1 MAKDPRQMTF
11 FAPKGEWVA
20 PTEYPDLSSYRT
32 IAVDL
37 ETRDPHLRDRGSGW
51 PRNDG
56 YIIGVAVAVSNEAWY
71 FPIRHEIGPNLDV
84 KRTLGWLAELLSDSN
99 REVVF
104 HNAQY
109 DVGWLLAEGVQI
121 KAAIRDTMIVAPLL
135 DENRFSYSLNNLS
148 RDYLA
153 DIKSEKGLREAAAEF
168 GVDAKSEMYKIPA
181 SFVGAYAEQD
191 AALTL
196 RLWDH
201 FQTLIVKED
210 IADILALENKVLS
223 TVIPMRQRGVPVD
236 ISRAEE
242 LKGYFHKKEKEFL
255 KEIKRE
261 TGKHVEIWAAAS
273 IAEAFDAIDLPYPHT
288 EKTNAP
294 SFTKFWLKNHE
305 HKVPKMIVEA
315 RELNKARTTFVD
327 TILKHTHNGRI
338 HAELNQLRS
347 DDAGTVTGRFSYSNP
362 NLQQMP
368 ARNAEIGP
376 LIRSLFVPEK
386 DTLWGAF
393 DYSSQEPRLVVHY
406 GSILG
411 FNGARDFADEY
422 NKDVTTDFHQMAA
435 DIVGVPRKQAK
446 DINLGLFYGMGTKR
460 LAMGLGLE
468 IEEGKK
474 LFEEYHAKVP
484 FVSQISEYAMK
495 RAATKGV
502 IRTLLGRRC
511 RFDRWE
517 PTRYGLYKSL
527 SYQEAYDEHGP
538 SIRRA
543 FTYKALNKL
552 IQGSAADQTKAAM
565 VALHE
570 NGYLPMIQVHDELD
584 VSVSSE
590 KEAKEIKEIME
601 TCVKLE
607 VPSLVDAEFGKNWG
621 EAKQTFGDKPWT
633 RGIAGNH
640 SEMET

>member
-1 MAKDPRQMTF
+1 MTF

-20 PTEYPDLSSYRT
+20 PTEFPDLSAYST

-37 ETRDPHLRDRGSGW
+37 ETRDPHLRERGSGW
-51 PRNDG
+51 PRKDG
-56 YIIGVAVAVSNEAWY
+56 YIIGVAVAVENEAWY

-84 KRTLGWLAELLSDSN
+84 KRTLGWLADLLKEPT
-99 REVVF
+99 RQVVF

-109 DVGWLLAEGVQI
+109 DVGWLLAEGVTI
-121 KAAIRDTMIVAPLL
+121 HSAIRDTMVVAPLL

-168 GVDAKSEMYKIPA
+168 GVDAKSEMYKLPA

-196 RLWDH
+196 RLWNH
-201 FQTLIVKED
+201 FQVLIVKED
-210 IADILALENKVLS
+210 IADILALENKVLA
-223 TVIPMRQRGVPVD
+223 TVIPMRHRGVPID
-236 ISRAEE
+236 IDRAAE
-242 LKGYFHKKEKEFL
+242 LKGYFHKREVEFL
-255 KEIKRE
+255 TEIKRE
-261 TGKHVEIWAAAS
+261 TGKDVEIWAAAS
-273 IAEAFDAIDLPYPHT
+273 IAKAFDAIDLPYPRT
-288 EKTNAP
+288 EKTGVP

-327 TILKHTHNGRI
+327 TILKHNHNGRI

-386 DTLWGAF
+386 DTVWGTF

-406 GSILG
+406 SSLLG
-411 FNGARDFADEY
+411 FNGATAFADEY
-422 NKDVTTDFHQMAA
+422 HKDATTDFHQMAA
-435 DIVGVPRKQAK
+435 DIVGLPRKQAK
-446 DINLGLFYGMGTKR
+446 DINLGLFYGMGTKK
-460 LAMGLGLE
+460 LTTSLGLE
-468 IEEGKK
+468 VEDGKK

-484 FVSQISEYAMK
+484 FVRQLSEYAMK
-495 RAATKGV
+495 RASTKGV

-511 RFDRWE
+511 RFDKWE
-517 PTRYGLYKSL
+517 PSRYGLYKSL

-584 VSVSSE
+584 FSVSSE

-601 TCVKLE
+601 TCVELR

-633 RGIAGNH
+633 RGITGKH
-640 SEMET
+640 SQMET

>member
-1 MAKDPRQMTF
+1 MAKDHRQMTF

-20 PTEYPDLSSYRT
+20 PTEFPDLSAYST
-32 IAVDL
+32 VAVDL
-37 ETRDPHLRDRGSGW
+37 ETRDPHLRERGSGW
-51 PRNDG
+51 PRKDG
-56 YIIGVAVAVSNEAWY
+56 YIIGVAVAVENEAWY

-84 KRTLGWLAELLSDSN
+84 KRTLGWLADLLKEPT
-99 REVVF
+99 RQVVF

-109 DVGWLLAEGVQI
+109 DVGWLLAEGVTI
-121 KAAIRDTMIVAPLL
+121 HSAIRDTMVVAPLL

-168 GVDAKSEMYKIPA
+168 GVDAKSEMYKLPA

-196 RLWDH
+196 RLWNH
-201 FQTLIVKED
+201 FQVLIVKED
-210 IADILALENKVLS
+210 IADILTLENKVLAA
-223 TVIPMRQRGVPVD
+223 VIPMRHRGVPID
-236 ISRAEE
+236 IERAAE
-242 LKGYFHKKEKEFL
+242 LKGYFHKRETEFL
-255 KEIKRE
+255 TEIKRE
-261 TGKHVEIWAAAS
+261 TGKDVEIWAAAS
-273 IAEAFDAIDLPYPHT
+273 IAKAFDAIDLPYPRT
-288 EKTNAP
+288 EKTGVP

-327 TILKHTHNGRI
+327 TILKHNHNGRI

-386 DTLWGAF
+386 DTVWGTF

-406 GSILG
+406 SSLLG
-411 FNGARDFADEY
+411 FNGATAFADEY
-422 NKDVTTDFHQMAA
+422 HKDATTDFHQMAA
-435 DIVGVPRKQAK
+435 DIVGLPRKQAK
-446 DINLGLFYGMGTKR
+446 DINLGLFYGMGTKK
-460 LAMGLGLE
+460 LATSLGLE
-468 IEEGKK
+468 LDDGKK

-484 FVSQISEYAMK
+484 FVSQLSEYAMK
-495 RAATKGV
+495 RASTKGV

-511 RFDRWE
+511 RFDKWE
-517 PTRYGLYKSL
+517 PSRYGLYKSL

-584 VSVSSE
+584 FSVSSE

-601 TCVKLE
+601 TCVELR

-633 RGIAGNH
+633 RGIAGDH
-640 SEMET
+640 SQMET

>member
-1 MAKDPRQMTF
+1 MTF

-20 PTEYPDLSSYRT
+20 PTEFPDLSAYST

-37 ETRDPHLRDRGSGW
+37 ETRDPHLRERGSGW
-51 PRNDG
+51 PRKDG
-56 YIIGVAVAVSNEAWY
+56 YIIGVAVAVENEAWY

-84 KRTLGWLAELLSDSN
+84 KRTLGWLADLLKEPT
-99 REVVF
+99 RQVVF

-109 DVGWLLAEGVQI
+109 DVGWLLAEGVTI
-121 KAAIRDTMIVAPLL
+121 HSAIRDTMVVAPLL

-168 GVDAKSEMYKIPA
+168 GVDAKSEMYKLPA

-196 RLWDH
+196 RLWNH
-201 FQTLIVKED
+201 FQVLIVKED
-210 IADILALENKVLS
+210 IADILALENKVLA
-223 TVIPMRQRGVPVD
+223 TVIPMRHRGVPID
-236 ISRAEE
+236 IDRAAE
-242 LKGYFHKKEKEFL
+242 LKGYFHKREVEFL
-255 KEIKRE
+255 TEIKRE
-261 TGKHVEIWAAAS
+261 TGKDVEIWAAAS
-273 IAEAFDAIDLPYPHT
+273 IAKAFDAIDLPYPRT
-288 EKTNAP
+288 EKTGVP

-327 TILKHTHNGRI
+327 TILKHNHNGRI

-386 DTLWGAF
+386 DTVWGTF

-406 GSILG
+406 SSLLG
-411 FNGARDFADEY
+411 FNGATAFADEY
-422 NKDVTTDFHQMAA
+422 HKDATTDFHQMAA
-435 DIVGVPRKQAK
+435 DIVGLPRKQAK
-446 DINLGLFYGMGTKR
+446 DINLGLFYGMGTKK
-460 LAMGLGLE
+460 LATSLGLE
-468 IEEGKK
+468 LDEGKK

-484 FVSQISEYAMK
+484 FVSQLSEYAMK
-495 RAATKGV
+495 RASTKGV

-511 RFDRWE
+511 RFDKWE
-517 PTRYGLYKSL
+517 PSRYGLYKSL

-584 VSVSSE
+584 FSVSSE

-601 TCVKLE
+601 TCVELR

-633 RGIAGNH
+633 RGITGKH
-640 SEMET
+640 SQMET

>member
-1 MAKDPRQMTF
+1 MTF

-20 PTEYPDLSSYRT
+20 PTEFPDLSAYST

-37 ETRDPHLRDRGSGW
+37 ETRDPHLRERGSGW
-51 PRNDG
+51 PRKDG
-56 YIIGVAVAVSNEAWY
+56 YIIGVAVAVENEAWY

-84 KRTLGWLAELLSDSN
+84 KRTLGWLADLLKEPT
-99 REVVF
+99 RQVVF

-109 DVGWLLAEGVQI
+109 DVGWLLAEGVTI
-121 KAAIRDTMIVAPLL
+121 HSAIRDTMVVAPLL

-168 GVDAKSEMYKIPA
+168 GVDAKSEMYKLPA

-196 RLWDH
+196 RLWNH
-201 FQTLIVKED
+201 FQVLIVKED
-210 IADILALENKVLS
+210 IADILALENKVLA
-223 TVIPMRQRGVPVD
+223 TVIPMRHRGVPID
-236 ISRAEE
+236 IDRAAE
-242 LKGYFHKKEKEFL
+242 LKGYFHKREVEFL
-255 KEIKRE
+255 TEIKRE
-261 TGKHVEIWAAAS
+261 TGKDVEIWAAAS
-273 IAEAFDAIDLPYPHT
+273 IAKAFDAIDLPYPRT
-288 EKTNAP
+288 EKTGVP

-327 TILKHTHNGRI
+327 TILKHNHNGRI

-386 DTLWGAF
+386 DTVWGTF

-406 GSILG
+406 SSLLG
-411 FNGARDFADEY
+411 FNGATAFADEY
-422 NKDVTTDFHQMAA
+422 HKDATTDFHQMAA
-435 DIVGVPRKQAK
+435 DIVGLPRKQAK
-446 DINLGLFYGMGTKR
+446 DINLGLFYGMGTKK
-460 LAMGLGLE
+460 LATSLGLE
-468 IEEGKK
+468 LDEGKK

-484 FVSQISEYAMK
+484 FVSQLSEYAMK
-495 RAATKGV
+495 RASTKGV

-511 RFDRWE
+511 RFDKWE
-517 PTRYGLYKSL
+517 PSRYGLYKSL

-584 VSVSSE
+584 FSVSSE

-601 TCVKLE
+601 TCVELR
-607 VPSLVDAEFGKNWG
+607 VPSLVDSEFGKNWG

-633 RGIAGNH
+633 RGITGKH
-640 SEMET
+640 SQMET

>member
-1 MAKDPRQMTF
+1 MTF

-20 PTEYPDLSSYRT
+20 PTEFPDLSAYST
-32 IAVDL
+32 VAVDL
-37 ETRDPHLRDRGSGW
+37 ETRDPHLRERGSGW
-51 PRNDG
+51 PRKDG
-56 YIIGVAVAVSNEAWY
+56 YIIGVAVAVENEAWY

-84 KRTLGWLAELLSDSN
+84 KRTLGWLADLLKEPT
-99 REVVF
+99 RQVVF

-109 DVGWLLAEGVQI
+109 DVGWLLAEGVTI
-121 KAAIRDTMIVAPLL
+121 HSAIRDTMVVAPLL

-168 GVDAKSEMYKIPA
+168 GVDAKSEMYKLPA

-196 RLWDH
+196 RLWNH
-201 FQTLIVKED
+201 FQVLIVKED
-210 IADILALENKVLS
+210 IADILALENKVLAA
-223 TVIPMRQRGVPVD
+223 VIPMRHRGVPID
-236 ISRAEE
+236 IDRAAE
-242 LKGYFHKKEKEFL
+242 LKGYFHKRETEFL
-255 KEIKRE
+255 TEIKRE
-261 TGKHVEIWAAAS
+261 TGKDVEIWAAAS
-273 IAEAFDAIDLPYPHT
+273 IAKAFDAIDLPYPRT
-288 EKTNAP
+288 EKTGVP

-327 TILKHTHNGRI
+327 TILKHNHNGRI

-386 DTLWGAF
+386 DTVWGTF

-406 GSILG
+406 SSLLG
-411 FNGARDFADEY
+411 FNGATAFADEY
-422 NKDVTTDFHQMAA
+422 HKDATTDFHQMAA
-435 DIVGVPRKQAK
+435 DIVGLPRKQAK
-446 DINLGLFYGMGTKR
+446 DINLGLFYGMGTKK
-460 LAMGLGLE
+460 LATSLGLE
-468 IEEGKK
+468 LDDGKK

-484 FVSQISEYAMK
+484 FVSQLSEYAMK
-495 RAATKGV
+495 RASTKGV

-511 RFDRWE
+511 RFDKWE
-517 PTRYGLYKSL
+517 PSRYGLYKSL

-584 VSVSSE
+584 FSVSSE

-601 TCVKLE
+601 TCVELR

-633 RGIAGNH
+633 RGITGKH
-640 SEMET
+640 SQMET